1 MKYYS
6 KRVITNY
13 VNAHKD
19 EIKDVTVGMEED
31 WFWTAEII
39 YDNVNGFYDVLDSF
53 EEDSDLIE
61 VAGICGSSWATPVMR
76 VSFLDGTDEVL
87 DCWKDDHAQEDK
99 QQIAKQKAFALVTG
113 GMDSVYE
120 SM

>member
-1 MKYYS
+1 
-6 KRVITNY
+6 
-13 VNAHKD
+13 
-19 EIKDVTVGMEED
+19 
-31 WFWTAEII
+31 
-39 YDNVNGFYDVLDSF
+39 
-53 EEDSDLIE
+53 
-61 VAGICGSSWATPVMR
+61 MR

-99 QQIAKQKAFALVTG
+99 QQIAKQKAFVLATG